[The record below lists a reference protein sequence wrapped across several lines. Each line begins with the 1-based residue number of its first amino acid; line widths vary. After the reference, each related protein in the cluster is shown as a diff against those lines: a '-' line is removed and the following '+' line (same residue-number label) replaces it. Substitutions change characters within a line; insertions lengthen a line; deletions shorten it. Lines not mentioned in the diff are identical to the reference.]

1 MPKSSLHNE
10 FLPPQA
16 AQAIATL
23 GHNLALARLRRKE
36 SLRSWALRMGVAVR
50 TVQRMEKGDPGVGMG
65 VYALALWTMG
75 RSQDLAQ
82 MALPEHDMGALD
94 LELQVAQKRG
104 RVARNKAPA

>member
-1 MPKSSLHNE
+1 MPKSSAHNE

-16 AQAIATL
+16 AQAIAAL

-82 MALPEHDMGALD
+82 MGLPEHDMGALD
-94 LELQVAQKRG
+94 LELQAAQKRG
-104 RVARNKAPA
+104 HATKPKAQA

>member
-1 MPKSSLHNE
+1 MPKSSAHNE

-16 AQAIATL
+16 TQAIAAL

-65 VYALALWTMG
+65 VSALALWTMG
-75 RSQDLAQ
+75 RSQDLAN

-94 LELQVAQKRG
+94 LELQIAQKRG
-104 RVARNKAPA
+104 RVLRTKASA